1 MVKVIPD
8 FGSSDNMRTL
18 TAKNIVIS
26 PNFLVWK
33 FYGKIQFPHSFGRF
47 GRNCAFPQN
56 FHTRKLGEIK
66 IFFLV
71 TVTPIFGI
79 TLDIEQS
86 S

>member
-18 TAKNIVIS
+18 TANNIVIS
-26 PNFLVWK
+26 PNFLVSK
-33 FYGKIQFPHSFGRF
+33 FYGKVQFPHSFGR
-47 GRNCAFPQN
+47 NCVFPQN

-79 TLDIEQS
+79 ILDIEQS